1 MLRAGSTSP
10 AENGLC
16 VDRTNSSL
24 IAPPCDSSCERFTN
38 KPAAR
43 CAYGDQVLYNSMI
56 DAWSMRNWV
65 RSEDNSGHDHFFASF
80 DKFLPAQIN
89 HNGDAIAEVASL
101 AAADHLQYVELMHTA
116 DDMDS
121 AQLGAR
127 LGWDD
132 DFGHMRE
139 RLLSGGLKDV
149 VSSTLSTLDQDET
162 KMRSLLHCGTAQ
174 ARAGCDVTI
183 GYLYQVLRGLPK
195 ESVCAEIVLGFELA
209 SADARFVGLNLV
221 MPEDWYVPM
230 RDFDLHMRML
240 DYLHGVYPKVH
251 ITLHA
256 GELAV
261 GLVAPDGLTFHIRE
275 SIERGHAERIGHG
288 TSVMNEK
295 MRLIY

>member
-1 MLRAGSTSP
+1 
-10 AENGLC
+10 
-16 VDRTNSSL
+16 
-24 IAPPCDSSCERFTN
+24 
-38 KPAAR
+38 
-43 CAYGDQVLYNSMI
+43 
-56 DAWSMRNWV
+56 
-65 RSEDNSGHDHFFASF
+65 
-80 DKFLPAQIN
+80 
-89 HNGDAIAEVASL
+89 
-101 AAADHLQYVELMHTA
+101 MHTA

-183 GYLYQVLRGLPK
+183 RYLYQVLRGLPK
-195 ESVCAEIVLGFELA
+195 ESVFAEIVLGFELA

-251 ITLHA
+251 VTLHA

-261 GLVAPDGLTFHIRE
+261 GLVAPDGLTFHIRATDDEGVSRSDLTHEYLRAEQGFSFSYLQLKTIAHNSVRYSFLSPDDGARVQSRLERELTRFE
-275 SIERGHAERIGHG
+275 SEF
-288 TSVMNEK
+288 
-295 MRLIY
+295 

>member
-1 MLRAGSTSP
+1 MTTSSP
-10 AENGLC
+10 AS
-16 VDRTNSSL
+16 TNFFRPRSITTETPSL
-24 IAPPCDSSCERFTN
+24 
-38 KPAAR
+38 K
-43 CAYGDQVLYNSMI
+43 
-56 DAWSMRNWV
+56 
-65 RSEDNSGHDHFFASF
+65 
-80 DKFLPAQIN
+80 LPRWPRPIIFN
-89 HNGDAIAEVASL
+89 
-101 AAADHLQYVELMHTA
+101 VELMHTA

-139 RLLSGGLKDV
+139 GLLSGGLKDV

-183 GYLYQVLRGLPK
+183 RYLYQVLRGLPK
-195 ESVCAEIVLGFELA
+195 ESVFAEIVLGFELA

-240 DYLHGVYPKVH
+240 DYLHGLYPKVH

-275 SIERGHAERIGHG
+275 SSSAVTLNALAMARQ
-288 TSVMNEK
+288 
-295 MRLIY
+295 